1 MGWLGYPK
9 YRWRQAGF
17 IVAIVGAYILLTSQT
32 SGGLFNFNPPTR
44 EFGFFLL
51 ILGLII
57 NVLNG

>member
-1 MGWLGYPK
+1 MGWLGFLK

-17 IVAIVGAYILLTSQT
+17 IVAIIGAIILLISPS
-32 SGGLFNFNPPTR
+32 SGGLFVFYPPTR